1 MTNSYEKGKLYQ
13 IPITDLVPDPDQ
25 PRKVIDPEAL
35 TELVTSIEKFGI
47 IQPILFRHEQD
58 RLYIVAGE
66 RRYQAARQ
74 IGITTLP
81 AIYIEGNY
89 AEISL
94 IENLQRQDLTCVEE
108 AEALERLMKE
118 QNLTQEQLGG
128 IVGKARS
135 TVRDILTINRL
146 PQTIRDECRGD
157 RIINRQTLIEIARK
171 KQERSMI
178 SAYKAFRLKQ
188 EKAGKTNETPE
199 QPEKK
204 NPNHPDA
211 VSEFAQKFIK
221 KINGI
226 DPKDWSA
233 DEWEQIRTAFT
244 SIKDQIDAFL
254 NSNPELSRI

>member
-1 MTNSYEKGKLYQ
+1 MTTSYEKGKLYQ

-47 IQPILFRHEQD
+47 IQPILFRHAQD

-135 TVRDILTINRL
+135 
-146 PQTIRDECRGD
+146 
-157 RIINRQTLIEIARK
+157 A
-171 KQERSMI
+171 
-178 SAYKAFRLKQ
+178 A
-188 EKAGKTNETPE
+188 
-199 QPEKK
+199 
-204 NPNHPDA
+204 
-211 VSEFAQKFIK
+211 
-221 KINGI
+221 
-226 DPKDWSA
+226 
-233 DEWEQIRTAFT
+233 
-244 SIKDQIDAFL
+244 
-254 NSNPELSRI
+254 

>member
-1 MTNSYEKGKLYQ
+1 MTTSYEKGKLYQ
-13 IPITDLVPDPDQ
+13 IPITDLTPDPDQ
-25 PRKVIDPEAL
+25 PRKVIDPEAF

-47 IQPILFRHEQD
+47 IQPLLFRKAED
-58 RLYIVAGE
+58 KLYLVAGE

-74 IGITTLP
+74 IGLTTLP

-89 AEISL
+89 AEIAL

-157 RIINRQTLIEIARK
+157 RIITRQTFIEIARK
-171 KQERSMI
+171 KQERGMI

-188 EKAGKTNETPE
+188 EKAGKANEKPD

-211 VSEFAQKFIK
+211 VSEFAQKVIK
-221 KINGI
+221 KIDGI

-244 SIKDQIDAFL
+244 GIKDQIDAFL
-254 NSNPELSRI
+254 NPNPEPS